1 MSTENRVFSR
11 LFDTNKRRQNLS
23 REQKVALSLVD
34 DINDIYDSF
43 RDSYGD
49 TSYYANERLEE
60 LQENYFDAVNDIKL
74 EIDEMAI
81 NGTPRFLEEEGE
93 KMQALVGELENKA
106 EELGIDP
113 ADLIQ
118 GYDEIT
124 FMVDNYKEMYS
135 NFISLYRETINITGN
150 NNFL

>member
-1 MSTENRVFSR
+1 MN
-11 LFDTNKRRQNLS
+11 TNKTVLS
-23 REQKVALSLVD
+23 IVDKLKPAKKAVELSVVD
-34 DINDIYDSF
+34 DIYELYDSF
-43 RDSYGD
+43 RNSYDD

-60 LQENYFDAVNDIKL
+60 LQEKYFDAVNDIKL

-93 KMQALVGELENKA
+93 NMQALVGNLENKA
-106 EELGIDP
+106 NELGIDP

-118 GYDEIT
+118 GYDEII
-124 FMVDNYKEMYS
+124 FMVENYKEMYS
-135 NFISLYRETINITGN
+135 DFISLYRETINITGN

>member
-1 MSTENRVFSR
+1 MN
-11 LFDTNKRRQNLS
+11 TNKTVLS
-23 REQKVALSLVD
+23 IVDRLKPAKKAVELSVVD
-34 DINDIYDSF
+34 DIYELYDSF
-43 RDSYGD
+43 RNSYDD

-60 LQENYFDAVNDIKL
+60 LQEKYFDAVNDIKL

-93 KMQALVGELENKA
+93 NMQALVGNLENKA
-106 EELGIDP
+106 NELGIDP

-118 GYDEIT
+118 GYDEII
-124 FMVDNYKEMYS
+124 FMVENYKEMYS
-135 NFISLYRETINITGN
+135 DFISLYRETINITGN